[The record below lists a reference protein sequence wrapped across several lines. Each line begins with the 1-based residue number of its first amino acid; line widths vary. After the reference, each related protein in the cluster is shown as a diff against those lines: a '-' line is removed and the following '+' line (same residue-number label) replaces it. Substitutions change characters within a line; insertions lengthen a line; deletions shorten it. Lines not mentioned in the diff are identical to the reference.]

1 MSDKTFSDDVT
12 AQEILEK
19 KTPKRILRAYLNAKG
34 FKLETCYDYMN
45 GSWLAF
51 VTDALAKGPKLS
63 QYSRVA
69 EEWHKAE
76 HFSGSLEAER
86 VLGEKITKKLQEDL
100 TKN

>member
-1 MSDKTFSDDVT
+1 
-12 AQEILEK
+12 
-19 KTPKRILRAYLNAKG
+19 
-34 FKLETCYDYMN
+34 MN

-51 VTDALAKGPKLS
+51 GRSYTRKRRIHPSDLSTILVTDALAKGPRLS